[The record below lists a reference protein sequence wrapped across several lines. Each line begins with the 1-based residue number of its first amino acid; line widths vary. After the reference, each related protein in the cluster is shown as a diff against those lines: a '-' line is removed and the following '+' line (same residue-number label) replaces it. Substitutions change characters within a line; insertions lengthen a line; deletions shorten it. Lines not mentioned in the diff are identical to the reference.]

1 MILIGARTLYQCLH
15 PRSPL
20 LAEGQPCKASSGPS
34 QKDGQGCPWYRV
46 RSAGADVNL
55 RLFDGGDIDFEL
67 WFELPDGI
75 KVKGVDYTSY
85 VSLPVGK
92 TRGP

>member
-1 MILIGARTLYQCLH
+1 M
-15 PRSPL
+15 
-20 LAEGQPCKASSGPS
+20 
-34 QKDGQGCPWYRV
+34 